1 MMDGSPGASLWSH
14 LHPVSPGL
22 TAAGPTVDHVL
33 LCGLPSWV
41 PPPPEYLPPLS
52 TSYPWV
58 PPTPEYLLPLGTSHP
73 WVPPPVPLSG
83 L

>member
-1 MMDGSPGASLWSH
+1 MVPQGPPYGHISILSLLASQQLVPQWTMFFSVGFLPGY
-14 LHPVSPGL
+14 
-22 TAAGPTVDHVL
+22 
-33 LCGLPSWV
+33 